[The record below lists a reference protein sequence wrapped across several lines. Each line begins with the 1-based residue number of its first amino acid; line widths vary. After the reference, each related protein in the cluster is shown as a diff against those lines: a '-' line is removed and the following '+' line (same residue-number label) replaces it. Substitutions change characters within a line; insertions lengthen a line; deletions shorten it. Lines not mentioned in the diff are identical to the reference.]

1 MSTGKPS
8 FKTRIGT
15 VYRRSSSFL
24 RDRDRD
30 RDGSPRPGTPS
41 VRSNSVDPMG
51 SVSSSPRKGSMSSK
65 PASIMEPE
73 TQPLALPTDGTG
85 QKPVEQAPTQ
95 AVPEAPAPEPAPAPE
110 RAPELPVAPGPSIA
124 RQITSE
130 PESMDEPPAPEPP
143 VQVAPAAPAPSEAPV
158 TAPEPAPVEQD
169 QPVEAKSEPTVVV
182 VATPVNA
189 PELYQTPSQ
198 DISAPISRSF
208 TPPPPRTVSP
218 TPPRAV
224 SPAPL
229 RTVSPTPPR
238 SVTPP
243 PRATTPSSY
252 PAVSRSVVDSP
263 KTLSPRASR
272 ESLALSVVS
281 RQTPEDSRASAQ
293 DLLKP
298 VQTSRSLSLKPSI
311 ENVHQELSPI
321 PEDPRSALEEKGPS
335 FTQSRPASGV
345 FPPPMRS
352 GISSA
357 SDGTTPRAGTTA
369 YGTQEYSAPAA
380 YEDKGKGREQNGS
393 VYSQPAAPAY
403 SSTDGY
409 FAGATPMP
417 VPQISNN
424 PYVRSSLCMLQ
435 FTEP

>member
-1 MSTGKPS
+1 
-8 FKTRIGT
+8 
-15 VYRRSSSFL
+15 
-24 RDRDRD
+24 
-30 RDGSPRPGTPS
+30 
-41 VRSNSVDPMG
+41 
-51 SVSSSPRKGSMSSK
+51 
-65 PASIMEPE
+65 MEPE

-143 VQVAPAAPAPSEAPV
+143 VQVAPAAPAPAEAPV

-224 SPAPL
+224 SPAPS

-272 ESLALSVVS
+272 ESLASSVVS